1 MRTRRILGATAL
13 TTLVAVSLAGC
24 VKMDMQLDLQS
35 DDTVD
40 GSMVFA
46 VSSAL
51 AEMTGQDPATIAEQM
66 SADTLDMDQ
75 GTITSQK
82 PYDDGEYVGS
92 EITFEGETLD
102 SFAGTTGEEL
112 SIVRE
117 GDEFVVSG
125 TMDLS
130 EEALGAGEG
139 GDMMAGLMEGF
150 DVQISITFPGK
161 VSEHNGELDG
171 NTVTWT
177 PQYGEATEIS
187 ARGSAIEGG
196 GGSSLPLPLLIGV
209 GAAVLVAAALI
220 IFLVMRSRKNAAAA
234 QPAMAGYA
242 PTGYAPPA
250 QGYAPA
256 PMATPPAAPAPPA
269 AAPPVAPAPPA
280 AAPPVAPP
288 APPADGPAA
297 PPEQQ
302 TPPPPPA

>member
-1 MRTRRILGATAL
+1 MGAAAL
-13 TTLVAVSLAGC
+13 TTLVAASLAGC

-46 VSSAL
+46 VSNAL
-51 AEMTGQDPATIAEQM
+51 AEMTGQDPATIAEEM
-66 SADTLDMDQ
+66 SADTLDMDE
-75 GTITSQK
+75 GTITSTQ

-92 EITFEGETLD
+92 EITFEGETLE
-102 SFAGTTGEEL
+102 SFAGSTDGEL

-130 EEALGAGEG
+130 DEALGTGEAG
-139 GDMMAGLMEGF
+139 GDEMMAGLMEGF
-150 DVQISITFPGK
+150 DVQISITFPGS

-177 PQYGEATEIS
+177 PKYGEATEIS

-196 GGSSLPLPLLIGV
+196 GGSGLPLPLLIGV

-234 QPAMAGYA
+234 QPAAAGYA

-250 QGYAPA
+250 AQGYAPA
-256 PMATPPAAPAPPA
+256 PMAAPAPPVAPAPPA

-280 AAPPVAPP
+280 APP
-288 APPADGPAA
+288 APPVDGPPA
-297 PPEQQ
+297 PPQEQA
-302 TPPPPPA
+302 PPPPPA

>member
-1 MRTRRILGATAL
+1 MRTRRLLGATAL

-24 VKMDMQLDLQS
+24 VKMDMQLDLQT

-46 VSSAL
+46 VSNAL
-51 AEMTGQDPATIAEQM
+51 AEMTGQDPATIAEEM
-66 SADTLDMDQ
+66 SGDTFDMDE
-75 GTITSQK
+75 GTITSTE

-92 EITFEGETLD
+92 EITFEGESLD
-102 SFAGTTGEEL
+102 SFAGATGEEL
-112 SIVRE
+112 SIVRD

-130 EEALGAGEG
+130 DAALGTEGAG
-139 GDMMAGLMEGF
+139 GDEMMSGLMEGF
-150 DVQISITFPGK
+150 DIQISITFPGS

-196 GGSSLPLPLLIGV
+196 GGSGLPLPLLIGI

-234 QPAMAGYA
+234 QPAAAGYA
-242 PTGYAPPA
+242 PTSYVPPA
-250 QGYAPA
+250 QGY
-256 PMATPPAAPAPPA
+256 TPPAAEGYAPAPTA
-269 AAPPVAPAPPA
+269 APAPPA

-288 APPADGPAA
+288 APPVA
-297 PPEQQ
+297 PPAPPQEQA
-302 TPPPPPA
+302 PPPPPA